1 MGLETVKLLDY
12 LLIRTPA
19 ARMSEA
25 VGGAEPSK
33 VPTSRIVISLFGL
46 ILGVAASFFFTGLG
60 ARTDIQKG
68 AAKNPPAVSQV
79 GQASQPAGSASRA
92 PDPDP
97 QIKPFTWQRFG
108 TVCLIS
114 LVICGISYQGLYFA
128 LRLYQ
133 GEHAV
138 LIFFVAF
145 QYGYF
150 WQSVVKGATGALM

>member
-1 MGLETVKLLDY
+1 MKVLDY

-25 VGGAEPSK
+25 AGGAEPSK

-46 ILGVAASFFFTGLG
+46 ILGVSASFFFTGLG
-60 ARTDIQKG
+60 SRTDIQKG

-79 GQASQPAGSASRA
+79 DQSLERAERAGSPSSA

-133 GEHAV
+133 GEHPV

>member
-1 MGLETVKLLDY
+1 VKVLDY
-12 LLIRTPA
+12 LLIRTPVG
-19 ARMSEA
+19 RMSDA
-25 VGGAEPSK
+25 VGRAEPSK

-60 ARTDIQKG
+60 AKADIQKSV
-68 AAKNPPAVSQV
+68 AKNTQVVSQV
-79 GQASQPAGSASRA
+79 DEASQPSGTPSRA
-92 PDPDP
+92 ADPDP

-133 GEHAV
+133 GEHPV